1 MAAGSI
7 DAIQWP
13 ASLKTLFLNNNPDLH
28 GTVTKKLVLQCS
40 KGIMFG
46 GCKPKYGAGGKMNE
60 EFLSFP
66 YLVGMTFSSQ
76 NIDDIM
82 IWRAE
87 LGMGD
92 SMITEPPAVE
102 ITEEHGK
109 KQKLCPWQ
117 KTWMD
122 PLLKLRNCN
131 IYVKS
136 TTPEGGNT
144 KKGYSFKEKF
154 LNFARFADHD
164 ENMRRDSFDA
174 AYGLPE
180 GERAVSILDWER
192 RIFLQV
198 AKTNNLT
205 IVHVKDGMT
214 AQAMGYDFKGPGKYK
229 LNGEPTSPEWYC
241 HYPEAEAE
249 AIRRFKTRKMALA

>member
-13 ASLKTLFLNNNPDLH
+13 ASLNRLWLANNPDLH

-40 KGIMFG
+40 RGIKFA

-76 NIDDIM
+76 NIDHIM
-82 IWRAE
+82 AYRAA

-136 TTPEGGNT
+136 STPEGGRT

-205 IVHVKDGMT
+205 IVHVKDGYT
-214 AQAMGYDFKGPGKYK
+214 AGAMGYDGTHHKHYK

-241 HYPEAEAE
+241 HYPKAEAA
-249 AIRRFKTRKMALA
+249 AISNLKQQRSAI